1 MGKKASLEFKLRNFK
16 KVVNRAYPISKM
28 ILFGSR
34 ASGKVKSV
42 SDIDL
47 IIVSPKFKGL
57 DFIQRGS
64 RMYDYWDLKH
74 PVDFLCYTP
83 EEFKKLSKIITIVRS
98 AAQEGIEI

>member
-1 MGKKASLEFKLRNFK
+1 MGKKASLEYKLRNFK

-34 ASGKVKSV
+34 ASGKGKSE

-64 RMYDYWDLKH
+64 KMYNYWNLKY

-83 EEFKKLSKIITIVRS
+83 EEFRTLRKMITVVRS
-98 AAQEGIEI
+98 AALEGIEI